1 MKFDSVLKICKSK
14 RKFIVF
20 RENPTVQWLGDD
32 IAVYL
37 ASGYPQFTPE
47 YLTAAASLKPEE
59 VTACIFKNE
68 DFPGVIDN
76 SDDMEDE
83 KFLNISEI
91 SINFPKGEYTPV
103 FTSKGIRFIK
113 TEYLSPFQKGDEI
126 TLFERETANG
136 DMYFVIKVGMFVRAI
151 ISAQY
156 DYLDVVS
163 VAYLEKIASKAQLAR
178 KIMEDEE
185 EEVDSLDED

>member
-1 MKFDSVLKICKSK
+1 MKFDNVLKICKQK

-20 RENPTVQWLGDD
+20 RENPKVQWLGDD

-37 ASGYPQFTPE
+37 ASNYPQFTPE
-47 YLTAAASLKPEE
+47 YLTAAASLKPDE
-59 VTACIFKNE
+59 VTACLFKNI
-68 DFPGVIDN
+68 DFPDLIDS

-83 KFLNISEI
+83 NFLDISEI
-91 SINFPKGEYTPV
+91 TINFPKGEYTPV

-113 TEYLSPFQKGDEI
+113 TEYFSPFQKDDEI
-126 TLFERETANG
+126 TLFERETPHG

-151 ISAQY
+151 IRAQY
-156 DYLDVVS
+156 DYLDVAA

-185 EEVDSLDED
+185 EEIDSLD